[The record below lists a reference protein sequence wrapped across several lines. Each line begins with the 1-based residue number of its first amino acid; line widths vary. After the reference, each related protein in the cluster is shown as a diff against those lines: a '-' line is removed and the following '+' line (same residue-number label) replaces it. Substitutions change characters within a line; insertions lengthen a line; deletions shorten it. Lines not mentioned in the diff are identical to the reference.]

1 MLEGNFF
8 RRQGFVVLDVHH
20 TGPYKG
26 QDERPRGTK
35 ASENAQQNK
44 LFNTTTLRQSNHKEQ
59 VLLTSPGVY
68 APGSIVN
75 MEKNINNSILILVSN
90 GTTLSNINIT
100 QWS

>member
-8 RRQGFVVLDVHH
+8 RRQGLVVLDVHH